1 MFLEAANALTENK
14 VPLSGRVALITP
26 KFYKAIKLDPSF
38 MRSCDT
44 AQEMLVSGQVGIVD
58 GTPLILAPGSYFPA
72 GVGFILTHP
81 ASTAAPVKL
90 CEYKI
95 HDNPPGING
104 WLVEGRVVYD
114 AFVLDSKKNGIY
126 IHVETN

>member
-1 MFLEAANALTENK
+1 MFLEAVNALTENK
-14 VPLSGRVALITP
+14 VPLSGRAALITP

-44 AQEMLVSGQVGIVD
+44 AQNMLVTGQVGMVD
-58 GTPLILAPGSYFPA
+58 GVPLILAPGSYFPA
-72 GVGFILTHP
+72 GVSFILTHP
-81 ASTAAPVKL
+81 SSTAAPVKL

-114 AFVLDSKKNGIY
+114 AFVLESKKNGIY
-126 IHVETN
+126 VHAESN